1 MPTIREVADKSGV
14 STATVSR
21 VLAGG
26 HTRLRCSPQVIQ
38 RVETIAKDLGY
49 RVNYHMRSVRKKRS
63 DAIGYITERH
73 PQTHGNEAGSWY
85 LEQILEGIQVAVQS
99 AGCAVMQVRSNKLEQ
114 NDKPALVRGLNFVQE
129 RRLDGLVLPGILSS
143 FHGRLDNPAYDDMP
157 VVVVEPVEQTRW
169 CSIRFDELAGI
180 QQIIDHLMQ
189 LGHRQLLWL
198 GPTCT
203 WANRTTVREQLVLR
217 AAFSTGV
224 QGHCCFYE
232 EPVSI
237 SIEALVQRAEDAMLN
252 YLTGDPPPFTAVVAY
267 NDLTA
272 LGACRALAR
281 KGISVPRQVSVT
293 GFDDHCAS
301 LCWPPVTTV
310 THELF
315 EMGRRAGER
324 VLELINADPAKRD
337 ELRQRHETFTPRLIV
352 RESTGPAPA

>member
-26 HTRLRCSPQVIQ
+26 PARLRCSPQVVQ

-73 PQTHGNEAGSWY
+73 PQTAGNEAGGWY
-85 LEQILEGIQVAVQS
+85 FEQILEGVQAAVQN

-114 NDKPALVRGLNFVQE
+114 NDKPALMRGLNFVQE

-143 FHGRLDNPAYDDMP
+143 FQGRLDNQTYDDLP

-169 CSIRFDELAGI
+169 CAIRFDELAGI
-180 QQIIDHLMQ
+180 QRIIDHLMQ

-198 GPTCT
+198 GPAHT
-203 WANRTTVREQLVLR
+203 WTNRSTIREQLVLR

-232 EPVSI
+232 EPISI

-252 YLTGDPPPFTAVVAY
+252 YLAGDPPPFTAIVAY

-272 LGACRALAR
+272 LGVCRALAR
-281 KGISVPRQVSVT
+281 RGISVPGQVSVT

-315 EMGRRAGER
+315 EMGRRAGEL
-324 VLELINADPAKRD
+324 VLELVNADPAKRA
-337 ELRQRHETFTPRLIV
+337 ELRQHHETFTPRLVV